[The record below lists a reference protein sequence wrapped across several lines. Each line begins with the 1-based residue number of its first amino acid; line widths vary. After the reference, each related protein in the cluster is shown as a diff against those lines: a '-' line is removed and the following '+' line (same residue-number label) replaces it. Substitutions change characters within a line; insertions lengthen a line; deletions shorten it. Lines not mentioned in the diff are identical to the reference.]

1 MSSGKKSG
9 GGSSK
14 SGGHRQLHV
23 KVKTA
28 KGRKKSSTRWLQRQL
43 NDPYV
48 QMAQKDG
55 YRSRAAYKLI
65 DIDDKF
71 KILRPGMTLVD
82 LGAAPGGWVQV
93 ATKRASGGRIVGID
107 LQDMDPIPGANL
119 ITCDFMSD
127 EAVDIL
133 DEALGGKKADVVL
146 SDMAAASCGHAPT
159 DHLRIMGLCEV
170 AFDFAK
176 THLKEDGSF
185 AAKILRGGAE
195 KELLDDMKKHFKVV
209 KHFKPDSS
217 RKDSAEMYVIAT
229 GFRGEDEQ

>member
-1 MSSGKKSG
+1 MPKKDSTNKPSG
-9 GGSSK
+9 GQ
-14 SGGHRQLHV
+14 RQLSV

-48 QMAQKDG
+48 AMAKSDG

-71 KILRPGMTLVD
+71 EILKPGMNVID

-93 ATKRASGGRIVGID
+93 AVKRVQGGKVIGID
-107 LQDMDPIPGANL
+107 LQEMEPITGSIL
-119 ITCDFMSD
+119 IRHDFTDD
-127 EAVDIL
+127 EAPELLAKAL
-133 DEALGGKKADVVL
+133 DGNKADVIL
-146 SDMAAASCGHAPT
+146 SDMAAPSCGHTQT
-159 DHLRIMGLCEV
+159 DHIRIMHLCEL
-170 AFDFAK
+170 AFDFAIK
-176 THLKEDGSF
+176 NLAEGGSF

-195 KELLDDMKKHFKVV
+195 KNLLDDMKKCFKTV

-217 RKDSAEMYVIAT
+217 RKDSAEMYVIAL
-229 GFRGEDEQ
+229 GFKGDTDE